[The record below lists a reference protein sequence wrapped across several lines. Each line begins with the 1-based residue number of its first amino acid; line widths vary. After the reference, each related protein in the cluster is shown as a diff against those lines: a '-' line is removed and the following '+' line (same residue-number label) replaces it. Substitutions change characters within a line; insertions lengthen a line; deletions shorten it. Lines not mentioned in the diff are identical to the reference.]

1 MAPRFVHLKVH
12 TEYSMVDSLV
22 RVKPMLAECE
32 KREVPAI
39 AMTDQMNMCGL
50 VKFYSTAVKSAVKPI
65 AGADLLIQDPDDE
78 DSFFRVTALCMN
90 TDGYLN
96 LKYIISRAYLKN
108 QHRGLPLVKKEW
120 MAELSQGIIILS
132 GGREGDIGKAVLAG
146 KMDLAAEYLGFWN
159 HHFSNRFYLELQR
172 TGRPYENE
180 YIHQVI
186 GLAQGSST
194 PVVATN
200 DVRFLQKEDFDAHE
214 ARVCINQG
222 RVLADPRRP
231 RDYSNQQY
239 LRTEDEMVELFDD
252 IPEAIENTVE
262 IAKRCNMELR
272 LGEYFLPEFP
282 IPEGMTIDQYFEQV
296 SKDGLEERLD
306 HLYDRNAENF
316 AEIRKPYDERLQI
329 ELDVINSMGF
339 PGYFLI
345 VGDFIQWSKDNGV
358 PVGPGRGSGA
368 GSLVAYAMKIT
379 DLDPLEFDLLFERFL
394 NPERVSMPDFD
405 VDFCMEG
412 RDRVIDYVAE
422 RYGRNSV
429 SQIITFGTMAAKAVI
444 RDVGRV
450 LSHPYGFVDK
460 IAKLI
465 PFEVGMTLEKAYEQE
480 PELPRMYE
488 EDEDFREVWDLARK
502 LEGVKRN
509 AGKHAGG
516 VVIAPG
522 DLEEFAPLYCDETGA
537 NVVTQFDKD
546 DVESAGLVKFDFLG
560 LRTLTIID
568 WALETTNG
576 ILQKKG
582 EEPVDIARIDTE
594 DPEVFKM
601 LQAANTTAV
610 FQLES
615 RGMKDLIK
623 RLKPNRF
630 EDIIALVAL
639 FRPGPLQS
647 GMVDDFIRRKHGL
660 DKVSYPHPDYQHE
673 WLKEI
678 LEPTYGIILYQEQV
692 MQIAQVLAGYSLGGA
707 DILRRAMGKKKAEEM
722 EKQRSIFKEGAEK
735 NGVDGD
741 LAMKIFDLV
750 EKFAGY
756 GFNKSHSA
764 AYALVAYQTAWLK
777 THHPASFMAAVM
789 SSDMDNTDKVVTYV
803 EDAEM
808 QGITITPPDVN
819 KGQYRFSVDEEG
831 RIVYGIGAIKG
842 VGEGAIESLVNER
855 EANGPYE
862 DLFDFCSRVDLKKAN
877 RRVLESLIR
886 AGALDELGPNRATL
900 MASLDEA
907 IKAAEQFNKSQ
918 EVGQDDLF
926 GSVVATTASEQHQ
939 YVRVRP
945 WTDEQVLQGEKDTL
959 GLYLTGH
966 PIDRYVP
973 EIRQMSVTRL
983 RDLQPTGRGRTAR
996 VAGLIIAMRVMTTKR
1011 GDKMGILTI
1020 DDKSGRC
1027 DVTVYAETFERYRDV
1042 LTKDSVVVIDGEARH
1057 DDYSGGTSVSANSVL
1072 SFEQAREQY
1081 CKKIVITV
1089 SDTVT
1094 GPDTMTELHEKLN
1107 QHKDGA
1113 CPVVVNLQYQQAKLS
1128 ADYKLSPEW
1137 AVQPADALVFALKH
1151 IPGCVEARVE
1161 Y

>member
-394 NPERVSMPDFD
+394 NPERVS
-405 VDFCMEG
+405 
-412 RDRVIDYVAE
+412 IW
-422 RYGRNSV
+422 S
-429 SQIITFGTMAAKAVI
+429 
-444 RDVGRV
+444 
-450 LSHPYGFVDK
+450 
-460 IAKLI
+460 
-465 PFEVGMTLEKAYEQE
+465 
-480 PELPRMYE
+480 
-488 EDEDFREVWDLARK
+488 
-502 LEGVKRN
+502 
-509 AGKHAGG
+509 
-516 VVIAPG
+516 
-522 DLEEFAPLYCDETGA
+522 
-537 NVVTQFDKD
+537 
-546 DVESAGLVKFDFLG
+546 
-560 LRTLTIID
+560 
-568 WALETTNG
+568 
-576 ILQKKG
+576 
-582 EEPVDIARIDTE
+582 
-594 DPEVFKM
+594 
-601 LQAANTTAV
+601 
-610 FQLES
+610 
-615 RGMKDLIK
+615 
-623 RLKPNRF
+623 
-630 EDIIALVAL
+630 
-639 FRPGPLQS
+639 
-647 GMVDDFIRRKHGL
+647 
-660 DKVSYPHPDYQHE
+660 
-673 WLKEI
+673 
-678 LEPTYGIILYQEQV
+678 
-692 MQIAQVLAGYSLGGA
+692 
-707 DILRRAMGKKKAEEM
+707 
-722 EKQRSIFKEGAEK
+722 
-735 NGVDGD
+735 
-741 LAMKIFDLV
+741 
-750 EKFAGY
+750 
-756 GFNKSHSA
+756 
-764 AYALVAYQTAWLK
+764 
-777 THHPASFMAAVM
+777 
-789 SSDMDNTDKVVTYV
+789 
-803 EDAEM
+803 
-808 QGITITPPDVN
+808 
-819 KGQYRFSVDEEG
+819 
-831 RIVYGIGAIKG
+831 
-842 VGEGAIESLVNER
+842 
-855 EANGPYE
+855 
-862 DLFDFCSRVDLKKAN
+862 
-877 RRVLESLIR
+877 
-886 AGALDELGPNRATL
+886 
-900 MASLDEA
+900 
-907 IKAAEQFNKSQ
+907 
-918 EVGQDDLF
+918 
-926 GSVVATTASEQHQ
+926 
-939 YVRVRP
+939 
-945 WTDEQVLQGEKDTL
+945 
-959 GLYLTGH
+959 
-966 PIDRYVP
+966 
-973 EIRQMSVTRL
+973 
-983 RDLQPTGRGRTAR
+983 
-996 VAGLIIAMRVMTTKR
+996 
-1011 GDKMGILTI
+1011 
-1020 DDKSGRC
+1020 
-1027 DVTVYAETFERYRDV
+1027 
-1042 LTKDSVVVIDGEARH
+1042 
-1057 DDYSGGTSVSANSVL
+1057 
-1072 SFEQAREQY
+1072 
-1081 CKKIVITV
+1081 
-1089 SDTVT
+1089 
-1094 GPDTMTELHEKLN
+1094 
-1107 QHKDGA
+1107 
-1113 CPVVVNLQYQQAKLS
+1113 
-1128 ADYKLSPEW
+1128 
-1137 AVQPADALVFALKH
+1137 
-1151 IPGCVEARVE
+1151 
-1161 Y
+1161 